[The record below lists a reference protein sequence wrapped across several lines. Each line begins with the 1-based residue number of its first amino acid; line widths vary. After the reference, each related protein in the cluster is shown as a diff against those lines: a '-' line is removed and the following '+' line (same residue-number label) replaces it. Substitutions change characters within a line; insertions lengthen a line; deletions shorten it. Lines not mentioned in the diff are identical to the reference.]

1 MSAFGGK
8 ADISRTF
15 PQVRG
20 IELAHELGQTH
31 RFIAVRASAP
41 TRTEKSGT
49 IFNNR
54 WRSAERRCA
63 VQRLR
68 RAGACPIWK
77 NMSEYKV
84 TLKWERGGA
93 EFSYQKYPRDHT
105 WSFDGG
111 HTMTATAAPAY
122 LGNPAHVDPEEAFV
136 ASLSSCH
143 MLTFLAIAC
152 KQKFVLDS
160 YEDEAV
166 GHLEKNADG
175 RLAITRVEL
184 RPKITWGGDRKP
196 SAEELDK
203 MHHAAHENCF
213 IANSV
218 KTEVRVTKI

>member
-1 MSAFGGK
+1 
-8 ADISRTF
+8 
-15 PQVRG
+15 
-20 IELAHELGQTH
+20 
-31 RFIAVRASAP
+31 
-41 TRTEKSGT
+41 
-49 IFNNR
+49 
-54 WRSAERRCA
+54 
-63 VQRLR
+63 
-68 RAGACPIWK
+68 
-77 NMSEYKV
+77 MSEHRV

-105 WSFDGG
+105 WIFDGG

-122 LGNPAHVDPEEAFV
+122 LGNPANVDPEEAFV

-166 GHLEKNADG
+166 GHMEKNAEG
-175 RLAITRVEL
+175 KLAITRVEL
-184 RPKITWGGDRKP
+184 RPKITWGGDRTP
-196 SAEELDK
+196 SAEQLDK

-218 KTEVRVTKI
+218 KTDVTVTRL

>member
-1 MSAFGGK
+1 VHKITAANGSSVVGKSNRCSCRAQRSTRQLAASTDGGC
-8 ADISRTF
+8 
-15 PQVRG
+15 G
-20 IELAHELGQTH
+20 
-31 RFIAVRASAP
+31 VRAHP
-41 TRTEKSGT
+41 LYKD
-49 IFNNR
+49 
-54 WRSAERRCA
+54 
-63 VQRLR
+63 
-68 RAGACPIWK
+68 
-77 NMSEYKV
+77 MSEYKV
-84 TLKWERGGA
+84 TLKWERGGV

-122 LGNPAHVDPEEAFV
+122 LGNPANVDPEEAFV

-166 GHLEKNADG
+166 GHMEKNADG
-175 RLAITRVEL
+175 KMAITRVEL
-184 RPKITWGGDRKP
+184 RPKITWHGERIP

-203 MHHAAHENCF
+203 MHHSAHENCF

-218 KTEVRVTKI
+218 KTDVTVAKP